1 MFPYPVA
8 YTTVFYRARDLPEE
22 KEKGWENQIND
33 TTSLEVNDSENP
45 LRVNDFEAEQLTPG
59 CAQKL
64 KYIFSKVKRGT
75 ISLIAKVRTRLH
87 HRNDNVRHTFIGN
100 EQPIEEDIISNDDN
114 NIMHGPEE
122 CLIPN
127 RSEE

>member
-64 KYIFSKVKRGT
+64 KYIFSKMKRGT

-87 HRNDNVRHTFIGN
+87 RTDNVVHTFIGN

-122 CLIPN
+122 CLIPY
-127 RSEE
+127 RSKE